1 MAVPFEPC
9 DRLTQRRKSRGID
22 IFAMTFA
29 DRLDGGVRDG
39 RRHAE
44 VRFAD
49 TEIDD
54 SNALGFEGVRL
65 AAHRNDG
72 GTAYRSGKC
81 RNCGR
86 HAGRSLLIIEA
97 GLYRSTERRRIRP
110 FLRCAIL
117 GIGPQYSH
125 NRARIMCREIEKG
138 TGMKTIGL
146 AAAMAIVFTAAT
158 SALALD
164 INPLSLLKGAVEAV
178 VEDRSAADIGKDAE
192 IKTKITANV
201 IDKMASDVISINAD
215 VYEQDVMLTGSVETI
230 KQRIQAGELA
240 RSVED
245 VKRVYNDILVQRD
258 IDKQKG
264 AVENFVDDTVIEG
277 KANALLLDANGVNV
291 TNFRWRSVGGHVF
304 LFGRAL
310 SPAELNKAVKVVR
323 GIKGVSRITNRV
335 KIRPKS

>member
-1 MAVPFEPC
+1 
-9 DRLTQRRKSRGID
+9 
-22 IFAMTFA
+22 
-29 DRLDGGVRDG
+29 
-39 RRHAE
+39 
-44 VRFAD
+44 
-49 TEIDD
+49 
-54 SNALGFEGVRL
+54 
-65 AAHRNDG
+65 
-72 GTAYRSGKC
+72 
-81 RNCGR
+81 
-86 HAGRSLLIIEA
+86 
-97 GLYRSTERRRIRP
+97 
-110 FLRCAIL
+110 
-117 GIGPQYSH
+117 
-125 NRARIMCREIEKG
+125 MCREIEKG

-230 KQRIQAGELA
+230 KQRIKAGELA